1 MIKENPFYI
10 LEVSTRDTRQKIVE
24 MAEDKSL
31 ELDEEL
37 VQKAQSNLVTPS
49 RRLTAELDWFPGV
62 APARISKIIDALDS
76 GNLGQINQ
84 YDLPVLAQINFYI
97 ELLENENVHLSKQNL
112 RDYIENIVKVF
123 DLVDV
128 DIILRDINEDRMIA
142 KFPEIDNPE
151 PILTA
156 IAEKKRIIVKA
167 ILNRLNQ
174 LDIEDLIQTL
184 TEIVDDATSHGEY
197 PSSDIIDDIVDDY
210 KLHVQKFLEEEAE
223 KIEQAIEIIQEKAS
237 KGEKVIE
244 PLVDKLLNAI
254 QKWDDV
260 AQPIQLST
268 KSRGTNDVIS
278 EDVARK
284 VRSLGIDLFNNYQYV
299 KLSQKISEKI
309 KILFEEL
316 PEVHEQIKDDIYTI
330 ENILSQKEQA
340 KKEREIF
347 IKSLSYHAEIGIVFK
362 DILSISNGNVS
373 WKGKTFSLESITK
386 TAWGGVAHSVNG
398 IPTGTTY
405 TIKFGNSKDV
415 AIVETKRESI
425 FIEFTEKLW
434 KGIAT
439 NIIADMIQHIINNG
453 KINFH
458 NTIIWDDGI
467 TLENSGWFSSDK
479 KKFSWNEISI
489 WSEQGN
495 FIIADRNSGKF
506 TAEFSYI
513 NVYNVHFLEQM
524 IRILFKDTKVRLLS
538 DLL

>member
-84 YDLPVLAQINFYI
+84 YDLPILAQINFYI

-123 DLVDV
+123 DSVDV

-156 IAEKKRIIVKA
+156 IADKKRIIVKA
-167 ILNRLNQ
+167 ILSRLNQ

-184 TEIVDDATSHGEY
+184 TKIVDDATSHGEY

-316 PEVHEQIKDDIYTI
+316 PEVHEQIKDDVQILKKIEKEQENLIKNVLLELKIEGIQHLSSSEILAEIQQGAKFKRFSYCHSFLVVTYNKTSPIYFIKSSEGYIGYAMPYIIQSLLLGWWGFPWGPIYTI
-330 ENILSQKEQA
+330 GALFQDLFGGENMTEDIKKILKE
-340 KKEREIF
+340 
-347 IKSLSYHAEIGIVFK
+347 
-362 DILSISNGNVS
+362 
-373 WKGKTFSLESITK
+373 
-386 TAWGGVAHSVNG
+386 VN
-398 IPTGTTY
+398 
-405 TIKFGNSKDV
+405 
-415 AIVETKRESI
+415 AI
-425 FIEFTEKLW
+425 
-434 KGIAT
+434 
-439 NIIADMIQHIINNG
+439 
-453 KINFH
+453 
-458 NTIIWDDGI
+458 
-467 TLENSGWFSSDK
+467 
-479 KKFSWNEISI
+479 
-489 WSEQGN
+489 
-495 FIIADRNSGKF
+495 
-506 TAEFSYI
+506 
-513 NVYNVHFLEQM
+513 
-524 IRILFKDTKVRLLS
+524 
-538 DLL
+538 